1 MLGRRECNTSAG
13 MEPERATVAVVL
25 FGITLTKLFGSNAK
39 REEEKL
45 KFSTQGTSQPLLN
58 ER

>member
-25 FGITLTKLFGSNAK
+25 FEIGVTKLFGSNTKKEEAK
-39 REEEKL
+39 LNFQHRVL
-45 KFSTQGTSQPLLN
+45 ARPLLN